1 MPDNESDHDTEAA
14 PTAAAELA
22 EPTTELPPATH
33 AALELAWSSEADTA
47 EVEPAEHQPWPRA
60 LTYTMVALVGLVGLS
75 VIGLGAEYFREPT
88 AKPLSWPTCTPQ
100 LREQAQPCVPP
111 APAAPTMS
119 GGAAPA
125 PAPSTVTVTAEAPP
139 APSAVAP
146 TTVAELTD
154 ADYKFI
160 SDLER
165 DGMRPGTKDAAEFS
179 VSNAH
184 QVCTYRASHDEATT
198 QRYAASVTTWM
209 LTPNPGSFTGLAEL
223 HYCSQFLPGDY

>member
-1 MPDNESDHDTEAA
+1 MTDHDDHDTEAA
-14 PTAAAELA
+14 PTEQASP
-22 EPTTELPPATH
+22 PTTELPPANH
-33 AALELAWSSEADTA
+33 AAPELAWSSDDDTA
-47 EVEPAEHQPWPRA
+47 EVEAPYRGSPLVWSA
-60 LTYTMVALVGLVGLS
+60 LVALVVAIVGAL
-75 VIGLGAEYFREPT
+75 IFLGTTLFGSGSPKPVEPS
-88 AKPLSWPTCTPQ
+88 AKPAPSTSMPV
-100 LREQAQPCVPP
+100 AGPP
-111 APAAPTMS
+111 
-119 GGAAPA
+119 

-139 APSAVAP
+139 APSAVTP

-198 QRYAASVTTWM
+198 QSYAASVTSWM
-209 LTPNPGSFTGLAEL
+209 LRPNPAAFTSLAEV
-223 HYCSQFLPGDY
+223 HYCSQYLPAGY